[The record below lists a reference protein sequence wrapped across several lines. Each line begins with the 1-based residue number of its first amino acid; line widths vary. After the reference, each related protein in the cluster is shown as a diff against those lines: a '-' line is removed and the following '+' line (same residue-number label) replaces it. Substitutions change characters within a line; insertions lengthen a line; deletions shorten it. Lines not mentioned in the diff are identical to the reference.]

1 MPKISKSLHSSKE
14 IKVKALKKRITEEI
28 FVSLGFSRNS
38 WLASIG
44 GIIFRKP
51 AERFAQIAAR
61 FEEEIPLSGLH
72 GGAQKILAD
81 FPLEVTVWGVEHIP
95 KSGPVLII
103 SNHPGAYDSLA
114 LVSCIP
120 RKDLK
125 LLVSDIPFTR
135 ALSNSNRHL
144 IYVDF
149 TAFGGMQALRDSVNH
164 LSNHGALLLF
174 AHGEVEPDP
183 EFMSGA
189 TESFTAWSPSIEI
202 MLRKVPQTRV
212 VIAIASGVFLPQFI
226 HHPLTRIRHNPA
238 SRQKLA
244 EFLQVIH
251 QLVAKSSE
259 KANVHISFSESNL
272 TLDTSN
278 FPVMPTLIKNAR
290 QLLKEHCLRVSK
302 FLGNIN

>member
-1 MPKISKSLHSSKE
+1 MPKLSKSLHSSKE
-14 IKVKALKKRITEEI
+14 IKVKVLRKRITKEI
-28 FVSLGFSRNS
+28 FASLGFSRNS
-38 WLASIG
+38 WLASISETV
-44 GIIFRKP
+44 FRKP
-51 AERFAQIAAR
+51 AERFAQIAIR
-61 FEEEIPLSGLH
+61 FEEEIPRSGLH

-81 FPLEVTVWGVEHIP
+81 FPLEVTAWGVEHIP

-114 LVSCIP
+114 LVGCIP

-125 LLVSDIPFTR
+125 LLVSDIPFTQS
-135 ALSNSNRHL
+135 LSNANRHL

-149 TAFGGMQALRDSVNH
+149 TASGGMQALRDSVNH
-164 LSNHGALLLF
+164 LRNNGALLLF

-183 EFMSGA
+183 EFMPGA
-189 TESFTAWSPSIEI
+189 AESFTGWSPSIEI

-212 VIAIASGVFLPQFI
+212 VIAITSGVFLPQFI

-244 EFLQVIH
+244 EFLQVMH

-259 KANVHISFSESNL
+259 KANVHISFSELYL
-272 TLDTSN
+272 TLNASN

-290 QLLKEHCLRVSK
+290 QLLNAHCLRVLK
-302 FLGNIN
+302 FTKKI